1 MRRSAGWVFLG
12 LLLAGCELGLPEGP
26 VDEGQGVI
34 SGTITDTANTMVAN
48 ATISV
53 RGAATRNVVAAAGVY
68 SVRDL
73 PAGSYSVTIVPPQGY
88 EVAPNTNGTV
98 PIQIVGSETKVVN
111 FKVRRSP

>member
-1 MRRSAGWVFLG
+1 MRRLAALLLVG
-12 LLLAGCELGLPEGP
+12 LSLAGCELGLPEGP

-53 RGAATRNVVAAAGVY
+53 RGAASRNVVAAAGVY

-73 PAGSYSVTIVPPQGY
+73 PAGNYSVTVVPPQGY
-88 EVAPNTNGTV
+88 EVAPNTNGMV